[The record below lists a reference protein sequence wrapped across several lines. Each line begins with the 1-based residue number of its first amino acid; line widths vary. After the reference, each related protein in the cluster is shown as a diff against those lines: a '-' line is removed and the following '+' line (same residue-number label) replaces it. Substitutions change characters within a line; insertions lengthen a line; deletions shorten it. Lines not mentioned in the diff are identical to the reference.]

1 MEVIIMREPYH
12 RKKFTDEELELLR
25 ANPFTSRVDYHHIWF
40 TLEFQNLFLS
50 RYEAGE
56 SSPEIFSSLGY
67 DIDIIG
73 YQRVCNY
80 PRQLRHRLESGKEL
94 TESHGNA
101 KAFEPTYVDYN
112 TMPSQQAV
120 ASMQRELTYLRQQV
134 EFLKKIT
141 RLDKE
146 QK

>member
-1 MEVIIMREPYH
+1 MRETYH
-12 RKKFTDEELELLR
+12 RKKFTDEELEILR
-25 ANPFTSRVDYHHIWF
+25 ANPFTSRVDCHHIWF

-50 RYEAGE
+50 RYETGE
-56 SSPEIFSSLGY
+56 SSPEIFRSLGY

-80 PRQLRHRLESGKEL
+80 PRQLKHRLESGKEL
-94 TESHGNA
+94 TEKHGNT
-101 KAFEPTYVDYN
+101 KVSEPTYVDYN

-120 ASMQRELTYLRQQV
+120 AAMQRELTYLRQQV

-141 RLDKE
+141 ELDKR